1 MMNKI
6 LVPLNNKLRLPEMV
20 EAGVD
25 EFYMGFYDQN
35 WTDSFG
41 EFSEINRMSG
51 FGYAANPYSLEELLE
66 IVEDVKKYQ
75 KAIFITINSAT
86 YNQRELE
93 KLSEYFQL
101 FANSGVDGVIV
112 STPEL
117 TLMAKQAGLIPVA
130 STMCGLFN
138 SDLVRFYKNLGM
150 KRMILP
156 RDLSMKEIS
165 DIVKSN
171 PDISYEVFL
180 MRNGCQFSDSHCLG
194 FHRNK
199 GSVCGMLN
207 NINYN
212 INSATDDFQ
221 SQHDIELNNML
232 YTSCFHRAAACGL
245 CALYRFFHLGIGS
258 YKIVG
263 RSENADGIINDVKMI
278 KENLKIIENCSSEE
292 EFLKNMIMPKN
303 SRISCKMGLSC
314 YYPEIRF

>member
-1 MMNKI
+1 MNKI
-6 LVPLNNKLRLPEMV
+6 LVPLNNKMRLPEMV
-20 EAGVD
+20 DAGVD
-25 EFYMGFYDQN
+25 EFYMGFHDQN
-35 WTDSFG
+35 WKDSFG

-66 IVEDVKKYQ
+66 IVDDVKKYK

-86 YNQRELE
+86 YNQCELE

-117 TLMAKQAGLIPVA
+117 TLLANQTGLIPVA

-138 SDLVRFYKNLGM
+138 SDLVKFYKKLGM

-165 DIVKSN
+165 DIVKNN

-194 FHRNK
+194 FHKNK

-207 NINYN
+207 NISYN
-212 INSATDDFQ
+212 INSAKRDFQ
-221 SQHDIELNNML
+221 SQHNIELNNML

-245 CALYRFFHLGIGS
+245 CALYQFYHLGINS

-278 KENLKIIENCSSEE
+278 KENLKIIESCSSEQ
-292 EFLKNMIMPKN
+292 EFLEKMIMPKN